1 MAQFLRMAFGFVRIT
16 GDETTVYNLFIYQSR
31 FLTNELSASQARH
44 QLLQRAYNVVTSPD
58 SLPLSFQKALR
69 WKIDWLTNCFNY
81 IFQY

>member
-1 MAQFLRMAFGFVRIT
+1 MAQFLRMAFGFVRNT

-31 FLTNELSASQARH
+31 FLTNELGASQDRH

-69 WKIDWLTNCFNY
+69 WKIEWLTNCFNY